1 MIQYILECIAFQLVF
16 LIIYDLFLKRETFF
30 QWNRVY
36 LISTYAL
43 SLFLPWVKI
52 EALKTSVPN
61 AFKSYSEFLWSAN
74 DAAVTVTGAE
84 DSIFQMPWE
93 YVVLLGGMFIA
104 IFFFVYKL
112 LQIQQLKQKGQV
124 HYYKDFTQVII
135 ANSSLAFSFFKSI
148 FLGDKIIEKDYKNI
162 VAHELVHIRQKH
174 SYDLLFFELMRIVG
188 WFNPL
193 VYVYQNRVS
202 ELHEFIADAQVA
214 KTNKREQYQLLLS
227 QVFQTQKISFINQFF
242 NHSLI
247 KKRIVMLQKTESSR
261 IWKLKYLTLV
271 PVLAAMLFY
280 SSCQEE
286 VETPHAVTIAVADI
300 ENLTQD
306 EENEVFT
313 KLIDLSVGKN
323 DWMLQVEDEKTLIEF
338 TRSEEGS
345 GISGPGNTLINA
357 KMHIESDV
365 LLDDFD
371 FFNNSSSEVKM
382 VVQHNGTTPF
392 AVVDEVPIF
401 PGCENE
407 TDPKSCFNKMLQKH
421 ISKHFNYP
429 QEAQEHGIQGKVY
442 IMFTIAKDGNIV
454 NVKTRGP
461 HKLLENEAERIISR
475 LPQMTP
481 GKHKGEIVDVP
492 YSIPI
497 VFVLNQDSEK
507 LGYSEIPSNQKLGSS
522 KIPSE
527 ALVMLDGEETSMEVL
542 KKINPETIKSIN
554 VLKNESGE
562 EKYGVKGKNG
572 VIEVITKKEK

>member
-1 MIQYILECIAFQLVF
+1 MVQYILECIAFQLVF

-52 EALKTSVPN
+52 EALKISVPN
-61 AFKSYSEFLWSAN
+61 AFKGYSEFLWSAN

-93 YVVLLGGMFIA
+93 YVVLFGGMFIA
-104 IFFFVYKL
+104 TFFFVYKL

-124 HYYKDFTQVII
+124 HYFKDFTQVIV
-135 ANSSLAFSFFKSI
+135 ANSSLAFSFFKSV
-148 FLGDKIIEKDYKNI
+148 FLGDKIVEEDYKNI

-193 VYVYQNRVS
+193 VYVYQNRIS

-214 KTNKREQYQLLLS
+214 KTNKRAQYQLLLS

-280 SSCQEE
+280 SSCQED
-286 VETPHAVTIAVADI
+286 VETPHAVTIIVGDI

-306 EENEVFT
+306 EESEMFT
-313 KLIDLSVGKN
+313 KLIPLSERYG
-323 DWMLQVEDEKTLIEF
+323 DWILYVKDDKSTIEF
-338 TRSEEGS
+338 TKSEEGS
-345 GISGPGNTLINA
+345 GISGPDNTLINA
-357 KMHIESDV
+357 KMNIISNV
-365 LLDDFD
+365 LDDNLSLFVSD
-371 FFNNSSSEVKM
+371 KTRTNNVSLEGDDV
-382 VVQHNGTTPF
+382 PF
-392 AVVDEVPIF
+392 AVVDEVPVF
-401 PGCENE
+401 PGCENDS
-407 TDPKSCFNKMLQKH
+407 DPKSCFNKMIQRH
-421 ISKHFNYP
+421 ISKNFKYP
-429 QEAQEHGIQGKVY
+429 EEAQVKGIQGRVAV
-442 IMFTIAKDGNIV
+442 IFIISEDGTIQNI
-454 NVKTRGP
+454 KSKGP
-461 HKLLENEAERIISR
+461 DTLLENEVERIIKR
-475 LPQMTP
+475 LPKMTP
-481 GKHKGEIVDVP
+481 GKHNGVTVNVP

-497 VFVLNQDSEK
+497 MFK
-507 LGYSEIPSNQKLGSS
+507 LQ
-522 KIPSE
+522 
-527 ALVMLDGEETSMEVL
+527 
-542 KKINPETIKSIN
+542 
-554 VLKNESGE
+554 
-562 EKYGVKGKNG
+562 
-572 VIEVITKKEK
+572 